1 MRTMMLS
8 LYRSTTRRVFVN
20 KSLGSRETDVDMM
33 MFKSPKTEI
42 R

>member
-1 MRTMMLS
+1 MRTIMLS
-8 LYRSTTRRVFVN
+8 LYMSATREVFVN

-33 MFKSPKTEI
+33 MFKRPTTEI